1 MLEDIPIKE
10 IYDKNIN
17 FLIGSGASVGLFPTL
32 NVNIKGTDGK
42 NETIESLFKVKNK
55 NNQELYCKYLFAHYY
70 NSCIKEVIDFN
81 TKKPEEENEV
91 TKNYTQF
98 VETIIKILNRK
109 KPDDNKVCNIFTTNY
124 DGCFEYAFDAIL
136 NQKTHQFIVNDGST
150 GFRQRYFN
158 VNNFHINSFRTGIN
172 ESYNVQNPQINI
184 IHLHG
189 SLFWHKKNNNVLVD
203 YSKEKQ
209 QEILKNINSS
219 IGENNDLN
227 TFYDLIKNEKEK
239 TDNLEKYEFNG
250 DIDTLNKFYEK
261 YQELVIVNPT
271 NQKFSDTLIEPYY
284 YEMLRHLCFELEK
297 PNSILITFGF
307 SFADEHILNMVKRS
321 LSNPTLQMFVCC
333 YNDKEYETLKE
344 IFNSFNNVEF
354 IRHVNNLNFTNFNK
368 DFFIFENKESTKKDG
383 KQ

>member
-1 MLEDIPIKE
+1 
-10 IYDKNIN
+10 
-17 FLIGSGASVGLFPTL
+17 
-32 NVNIKGTDGK
+32 
-42 NETIESLFKVKNK
+42 
-55 NNQELYCKYLFAHYY
+55 
-70 NSCIKEVIDFN
+70 
-81 TKKPEEENEV
+81 
-91 TKNYTQF
+91 
-98 VETIIKILNRK
+98 
-109 KPDDNKVCNIFTTNY
+109 
-124 DGCFEYAFDAIL
+124 
-136 NQKTHQFIVNDGST
+136 
-150 GFRQRYFN
+150 
-158 VNNFHINSFRTGIN
+158 
-172 ESYNVQNPQINI
+172 VQNPQINI

-227 TFYDLIKNEKEK
+227 TFYDLIKNENEK